1 MMQKNISSIILS
13 ILISFISFC
22 DNPLVARGAGRPLFI
37 QVHIT
42 NPLSDI
48 SSEAAKRIC
57 SGKAAR
63 FSDIG
68 GENRPMRIFVESGIA
83 GEIKKSYPALQCGA
97 RPFTDRRLMADRSF
111 MGISDV
117 RGLTPC
123 FKILSIDGLLPWGK
137 KLEDGSI
144 VKGGPYPL
152 TMKDAEAWDPD
163 SHITIVHTATT
174 AMTRGFIRAVDSSGD
189 TLSPIRHTRNIT
201 SRADLAVTSNEV
213 SFVDPCTYP
222 LRDSMVFCS
231 PTRFFAIL
239 KESGFN
245 VIELTGNHNNDF
257 GSRYNAETIG
267 MLELNGMHH
276 FGGGRNRSDAEKPLY
291 VRIKGKT
298 IAFVGF
304 NECGPESAWATETRP
319 GAARLSQ
326 PLYAG
331 SIKEARKKADIVIVT
346 VQWCNENDPV
356 PQQIQKKYFHLAADL
371 GADIMVSSSA
381 HRPMGLEIYRGRF
394 ISYGLGNFL
403 FDQMQ
408 SLNTRRGLIARH
420 HIYAGRHITT
430 EIIPYLIHDYSQP
443 RILTG
448 REARD
453 CMREVFSRSIGEA
466 FR

>member
-1 MMQKNISSIILS
+1 VTGNKHLLIILLT
-13 ILISFISFC
+13 LIFSALIG
-22 DNPLVARGAGRPLFI
+22 DLPIEARGAARPLFI

-48 SSEAAKRIC
+48 SSDDVKRIC
-57 SGKAAR
+57 SGTAAR

-68 GENRPMRIFVESGIA
+68 GADRPMRIFADSRIS
-83 GEIKKSYPALQCGA
+83 GEIKKSYPALRCGT
-97 RPFTDRRLMADRSF
+97 RPFSDSRLLEERNF
-111 MGISDV
+111 IGISDV
-117 RGLTPC
+117 RGLMPC
-123 FKILSIDGLLPWGK
+123 FKVLSIDGVLPWGR
-137 KLEDGSI
+137 KLEDASI
-144 VKGGPYPL
+144 AEGGPYPF
-152 TMKDAEAWDPD
+152 TMRDAEKWSPE
-163 SHITIVHTATT
+163 SHITIVQTATT
-174 AMTRGFIRAVDSSGD
+174 AMTRGFIRAVDASGD
-189 TLSPIRHTRNIT
+189 TLSPIIYTRKIT

-213 SFVDPCTYP
+213 SFLDPCAYP
-222 LRDSMVFCS
+222 LRNSMVFCS
-231 PTRFFAIL
+231 PTRYFAIL

-257 GSRYNAETIG
+257 GSRYSAATIG
-267 MLELNGMHH
+267 MLEREGMRY
-276 FGGGRNRSDAEKPLY
+276 FGGGKNRSDAEKPLY
-291 VRIKGKT
+291 ISVKGKT

-304 NECGPESAWATETRP
+304 NECGPEAAWATETRP

-326 PLYAG
+326 DLYAG

-381 HRPMGLEIYRGRF
+381 HRPMGLEFYRGRF

-408 SLNTRRGLIARH
+408 SVNTRRGLIARH

-443 RILTG
+443 RILSD
-448 REARD
+448 RDARD
-453 CMREVFSRSIGEA
+453 CMQEVFSRSIGAA